1 MPNLLAG
8 ERNIMSIRERVRE
21 GTFFERLRRYPQR
34 GWISGVCVGLA
45 EFFDWNVKLLRVLFV
60 AGLIF
65 SGFFPIGLIYLVLW
79 YLMDPADGSAPRAAA
94 ADSGDA
100 PGRYRSY
107 RETGSSYRD
116 TGRSSGPSATDLK
129 VRFTRLEE
137 RLRNMEA
144 CVTNDEFELRREL
157 RKLEG

>member
-1 MPNLLAG
+1 
-8 ERNIMSIRERVRE
+8 MSIRERVRE

-34 GWISGVCVGLA
+34 GWVAGVCAGLA
-45 EFFDWNVKLLRVLFV
+45 EFFDWNVKLLRVLFA

-79 YLMDPADGSAPRAAA
+79 YLMEPADGEAPRAAT
-94 ADSGDA
+94 ADVGDA
-100 PGRYRSY
+100 SAKYRSY
-107 RETGSSYRD
+107 RDTSSA
-116 TGRSSGPSATDLK
+116 SGPSATDLK

>member
-1 MPNLLAG
+1 
-8 ERNIMSIRERVRE
+8 MSIRDRVRE

-34 GWISGVCVGLA
+34 GWVAGVCAGLA

-60 AGLIF
+60 AGLIV

-79 YLMDPADGSAPRAAA
+79 YLMEPADGDSRRAATVEPC
-94 ADSGDA
+94 G
-100 PGRYRSY
+100 
-107 RETGSSYRD
+107 TG
-116 TGRSSGPSATDLK
+116 THRSSGETGASTTDIK
-129 VRFTRLEE
+129 ARFTRLEE

-157 RKLEG
+157 KKLEG